1 MTKDDY
7 LKILI
12 DSYNSSTKGIWSVT
26 EDPEID
32 TAWITTDEEGSKPI
46 ALFDYNK
53 GPQNKADAR
62 FIASM
67 HNHAEELFIEL
78 QALRARVIDLLTEN
92 TREVEKRISLQN
104 ELNNI
109 KESQK

>member
-12 DSYNSSTKGIWSVT
+12 ESYNSSTKGIWRVT
-26 EDPEID
+26 DDADLD
-32 TAWITTDEEGSKPI
+32 TAWITTDEENTNPI
-46 ALFDYNK
+46 ALLDYNK

-78 QALRARVIDLLTEN
+78 QSLRARVMDLLTEN
-92 TREVEKRISLQN
+92 TKEVEKRIALQN
-104 ELNNI
+104 KLNNI
-109 KESQK
+109 KELKK